1 MTQGVDKDELAECR
15 FSVDLL
21 PSGMQ
26 GWTTI
31 DSPIHDG
38 LGVMPSFSIEKHS
51 IDMDGYLC
59 VGGAGKRKTNY
70 KRHWLYYELRIG
82 SYLSAIYR

>member
-31 DSPIHDG
+31 DSPIHDE
-38 LGVMPSFSIEKHS
+38 LGIMPSFLH
-51 IDMDGYLC
+51 
-59 VGGAGKRKTNY
+59 RKAQYQYGRVPVCGECRKKEDRLQKT
-70 KRHWLYYELRIG
+70 LAML
-82 SYLSAIYR
+82 

>member
-15 FSVDLL
+15 FPVDLL

-31 DSPIHDG
+31 NSPIHDE
-38 LGVMPSFSIEKHS
+38 LGVMPSFLHRKAQYRYGRAP
-51 IDMDGYLC
+51 ML
-59 VGGAGKRKTNY
+59 GGC
-70 KRHWLYYELRIG
+70 RIKEDR
-82 SYLSAIYR
+82 LQKILAIL